1 MAQFFIFKFSLFYS
15 ICSRIA
21 HSALYKTSK
30 DKPRMVKDKDYRNER
45 QRICQRKTQICEHYG
60 FFQAAMNLPRGR
72 EEEIILPQNAVS
84 T

>member
-1 MAQFFIFKFSLFYS
+1 
-15 ICSRIA
+15 
-21 HSALYKTSK
+21 
-30 DKPRMVKDKDYRNER
+30 MVKDKDYRNER